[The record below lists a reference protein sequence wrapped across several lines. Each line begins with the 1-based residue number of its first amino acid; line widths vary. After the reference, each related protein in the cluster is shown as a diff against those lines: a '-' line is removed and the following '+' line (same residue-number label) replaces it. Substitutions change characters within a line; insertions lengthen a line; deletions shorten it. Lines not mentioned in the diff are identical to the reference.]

1 VKLAS
6 GGFMAQSL
14 SGMRLQ
20 QNQIWKKG
28 KEYLRIVR
36 LERFEVAYKSM
47 TDLETK
53 EGEHHVLTKK
63 EFCRLLHGAQLVNE
77 DPDRT

>member
-1 VKLAS
+1 
-6 GGFMAQSL
+6 
-14 SGMRLQ
+14 MRLQ

-28 KEYLRIVR
+28 KEFIRIVR

-47 TDLETK
+47 TDLSTK

-63 EFCRLLHGAQLVNE
+63 EFCRLLHGAKLQE
-77 DPDRT
+77 PEQDPAAEESTDPT